1 MNIQKYFKY
10 FFYYLYDMKIII
22 SEKQLKGLF
31 KSTDNQEIDE
41 QDDPAAAQPESG
53 TSSTQ
58 SGGQGYPEVGV
69 WESGVGR
76 EGPGNQLGPT
86 TWESIVGA
94 KLTRGKA
101 NKLK

>member
-1 MNIQKYFKY
+1 
-10 FFYYLYDMKIII
+10 MKILI
-22 SEKQLKGLF
+22 SEKQLKGLIQ
-31 KSTDNQEIDE
+31 KTENQDLDE
-41 QDDPAAAQPESG
+41 QDDPAAAQPETG

-76 EGPGNQLGPT
+76 EGPGNQIGPT
-86 TWESIVGA
+86 KWADIVGA

>member
-1 MNIQKYFKY
+1 LNIQKYFKY
-10 FFYYLYDMKIII
+10 FFYYLYDMKILI

>member
-1 MNIQKYFKY
+1 
-10 FFYYLYDMKIII
+10 MKILI

>member
-1 MNIQKYFKY
+1 
-10 FFYYLYDMKIII
+10 MKILI
-22 SEKQLKGLF
+22 SEKQLKGLIQ
-31 KSTDNQEIDE
+31 KTENQDLDE
-41 QDDPAAAQPESG
+41 QDDPAAAQPETG

-69 WESGVGR
+69 WESGIAR
-76 EGPGNQLGPT
+76 ETPGNQIGVT
-86 TWESIVGA
+86 KWADIVGA

>member
-1 MNIQKYFKY
+1 
-10 FFYYLYDMKIII
+10 MKILI

-41 QDDPAAAQPESG
+41 QEIDEQEDAAAAQPESG
-53 TSSTQ
+53 TSATQ